1 MAQSVFLVHDILEK
15 PFARQL
21 AIDLSLAGA
30 TVWLDEAETGGIQDF
45 LIGKIDKEIR
55 GDVYLAVILSPSS
68 VKSDWVLREIEIAQ
82 NQRADGL
89 IIKVLPLIYKDCTI
103 PAFMAENICA
113 DFRNPA
119 NYTSMLTKLIGLL
132 ELGSDDRGSVLPAS
146 LAGTW
151 QGSWIWCGRQRDAD
165 MFLSASPIIPSRMI
179 IRYMKSGILTIVE
192 QVLKVQ
198 VSGNAVKLIGTG
210 YRLLER
216 GIALG
221 WKLDTFNLSLDA
233 SGMTLEGINTDK
245 RGTRSP
251 VLFTRK

>member
-1 MAQSVFLVHDILEK
+1 MAQSVFLVHDIIEK

-30 TVWLDEAETGGIQDF
+30 TVWLDEAETEGIQDF
-45 LIGKIDKEIR
+45 LVGKIDKEIQ
-55 GDVYLAVILSPSS
+55 GDVCLAVILSPNL
-68 VKSDWVLREIEIAQ
+68 VRSDWVLREIEIGQ
-82 NQRADGL
+82 NQRVDGL
-89 IIKVLPLIYKDCTI
+89 SVKLLPLLYKDCTI
-103 PAFMAENICA
+103 PAFMVDMLCA

-119 NYTSMLTKLIGLL
+119 NYTSMLSKVIDRL
-132 ELGSDDRGSVLPAS
+132 ELGSDGKGPVLPPL

-192 QVLKVQ
+192 QELKVQ
-198 VSGNAVKLIGTG
+198 VSGNTVKLIGTG

-221 WKLDTFNLSLDA
+221 WNLDTFNLSLGA
-233 SGMTLEGINTDK
+233 SGMTLEGISTDK
-245 RGTRSP
+245 RGTKFP
-251 VLFTRK
+251 VLFKRK